1 MMNEITIRKID
12 ESNFLDA
19 FALKLGEG
27 QEAFVSHPIRSLA
40 QAYVYYSQCTPF
52 GIYHGEDMVGYVMVI
67 YDYDLE
73 EYNIWHMMID
83 EKYQGK
89 GYGRA
94 AMELCLTYIAQKP
107 FGASNRV
114 VLTCNRENPNAIGLY
129 KKLGFSETGNEDGE
143 EVELSLLLK
152 A

>member
-1 MMNEITIRKID
+1 MNEITIRKID

>member
-1 MMNEITIRKID
+1 MNEITLRKID

-83 EKYQGK
+83 EKYQCK

-94 AMELCLTYIAQKP
+94 AMEQCLTYIAQKP

>member
-1 MMNEITIRKID
+1 MNEITLRKID

-19 FALKLGEG
+19 FALKLWEG

-52 GIYHGEDMVGYVMVI
+52 GIYHGENMVGYVMVI

-83 EKYQGK
+83 EKYQCK

-94 AMELCLTYIAQKP
+94 AMEQCLTYIAQKP

>member
-1 MMNEITIRKID
+1 MNEITLRKID

-52 GIYHGEDMVGYVMVI
+52 GIYHGENMVGYVMVI

-83 EKYQGK
+83 EKYQCK

-94 AMELCLTYIAQKP
+94 AMEQCLTYIAQKP

>member
-1 MMNEITIRKID
+1 MNEITLRKID

-52 GIYHGEDMVGYVMVI
+52 GIYHGENMVGYVMVI

-83 EKYQGK
+83 EKYQRK